1 MSGNLWK
8 FSDQLDDV
16 DAIMMQKDYITL
28 KEGAD
33 YYNFSLKIFTR
44 IAREAGAVYKIG
56 KMVRIRRDI
65 LEEYLRSI
73 QQRTENRSRLRTC
86 HIWICFDHASYL
98 RG

>member
-16 DAIMMQKDYITL
+16 DAIMIQKDYVTL

-33 YYNFSLKIFTR
+33 YYNVTLKVFTR

-73 QQRTENRSRLRTC
+73 QLKKQ
-86 HIWICFDHASYL
+86 
-98 RG
+98 

>member
-28 KEGAD
+28 KEGAA

-44 IAREAGAVYKIG
+44 IAIPI
-56 KMVRIRRDI
+56 MIRNTTVN
-65 LEEYLRSI
+65 SA
-73 QQRTENRSRLRTC
+73 TS
-86 HIWICFDHASYL
+86 
-98 RG
+98 G

>member
-33 YYNFSLKIFTR
+33 YYNFSLKTFTR

-73 QQRTENRSRLRTC
+73 QIKKQ
-86 HIWICFDHASYL
+86 
-98 RG
+98 